1 MDLRLEPGFLNT
13 SASLLADLTL
23 LAYVLLLVPAMLVG
37 FIFAW
42 RKKFVPHHKFAM
54 TGITIFNWL
63 LIIFIMAVSYSD
75 SVAPSVPEQLREDF
89 ILFPTLHLITGG
101 TAQLIA
107 TYLVIRMWFEKSL
120 PDWFKVKNIKL
131 FMRTTLT
138 LWLVTAVLGV
148 IIYFT
153 WYSADTAEAGDT
165 PEPIATEEAPAE
177 TTPEATAES
186 IAPGTIDDVPEP
198 ESTDES

>member
-13 SASLLADLTL
+13 NASLLADLTL

-37 FIFAW
+37 LMFAR
-42 RKKFVPHHKFAM
+42 RKKFVPHHKLTM
-54 TGITIFNWL
+54 TAITIFNWL

-75 SVAPSVPEQLREDF
+75 SVAPSVPDDLNQDF

-120 PDWFKVKNIKL
+120 PDWFKVRNIKL
-131 FMRTTLT
+131 FMRTTLA
-138 LWLVTAVLGV
+138 LWLTTAVLGV

-153 WYSADTAEAGDT
+153 WYTPAAAQASDT
-165 PEPIATEEAPAE
+165 PLPVVTEEAPIE
-177 TTPEATAES
+177 PTAES
-186 IAPGTIDDVPEP
+186 TEPAIAPEPGTTEEASSD
-198 ESTDES
+198 